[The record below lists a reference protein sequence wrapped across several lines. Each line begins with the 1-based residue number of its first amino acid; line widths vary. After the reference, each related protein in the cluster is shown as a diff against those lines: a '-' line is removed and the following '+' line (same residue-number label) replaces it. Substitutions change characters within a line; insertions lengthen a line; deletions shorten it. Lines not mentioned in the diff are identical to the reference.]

1 MGGEDNSAATCA
13 WPGVHVG
20 RGRAAGICHRICP
33 LQRRHSQG
41 TTYQHST
48 MDFSSITGK
57 KGASSSEQ
65 KDALKQRVSTEIAM
79 ANAQQLISKATDKCY
94 CKCVTWPGQSL
105 SGKEQTCVE
114 RCLERYFEAFNI
126 VSATYVRRVAAER
139 ASGALT
145 TDA

>member
-1 MGGEDNSAATCA
+1 VAGRQEFLIEF
-13 WPGVHVG
+13 VH
-20 RGRAAGICHRICP
+20 RNDDTPKA
-33 LQRRHSQG
+33 Q
-41 TTYQHST
+41 TYQHST

>member
-1 MGGEDNSAATCA
+1 M
-13 WPGVHVG
+13 V
-20 RGRAAGICHRICP
+20 
-33 LQRRHSQG
+33 
-41 TTYQHST
+41 
-48 MDFSSITGK
+48 DFSSLTGSK
-57 KGASSSEQ
+57 PSGSSAEQ
-65 KDALKQRVSTEIAM
+65 KEALKQRVSSEIAM

-94 CKCVTWPGQSL
+94 QKCVTWPGASL
-105 SGKEQTCVE
+105 SSKEQTCVE